1 MNSRIL
7 IKIGGRAFDG
17 EDGFRALARA
27 IRANPEAEVIIVHGG
42 GAEISQALKAAGR
55 ETVFVDGMRV
65 TQAEDVQIVESVLSG
80 AINERIAGWLSQNG
94 VACRRMS
101 GKTQGLLVAEPL
113 LTRGGQSMGFVGRI
127 VRVNPAAALDA
138 LAAGEVP
145 VVSPISGDTGGQ
157 SYNVNA
163 DSAAA
168 ALAAAAGCTDLVFV
182 TDVPG
187 VLVGG
192 TMVPSLTVA
201 GGEEPDRGRHDHRR
215 HGRQDG
221 IRVRGPR
228 RAGAPRPRDP
238 VAGPG
243 DAAAHRQSETD
254 PGDELPPCMRF
265 SASRSNP
272 SISHAVRRIDGFE
285 SDRRRVPG
293 LPDRRVQVFLQTL
306 RPPFLPADGGR
317 ARGRD

>member
-1 MNSRIL
+1 MTSRIL

-17 EDGFRALARA
+17 EDGFRELARA
-27 IRANPEAEVIIVHGG
+27 IRGNPEAEVIIVHGG

-80 AINERIAGWLSQNG
+80 AINSRIAGWLSQNG

-101 GKTQGLLVAEPL
+101 GKTEGLMIAEPL

-145 VVSPISGDTGGQ
+145 VVSPVSGDPGGQ

-168 ALAAAAGCTDLVFV
+168 ALAAAVGCTDLVFV

-192 TMVPSLTVA
+192 DMVPSLTAAEARGLIANGTIKGGMVA
-201 GGEEPDRGRHDHRR
+201 KMESVFEALDGRVP
-215 HGRQDG
+215 
-221 IRVRGPR
+221 RVHVIQWQGPETLR
-228 RAGAPRPRDP
+228 SIAHQKQI
-238 VAGPG
+238 PG
-243 DAAAHRQSETD
+243 TS
-254 PGDELPPCMRF
+254 F
-265 SASRSNP
+265 
-272 SISHAVRRIDGFE
+272 SHA
-285 SDRRRVPG
+285 
-293 LPDRRVQVFLQTL
+293 
-306 RPPFLPADGGR
+306 
-317 ARGRD
+317 

>member
-1 MNSRIL
+1 MTSRIL

-80 AINERIAGWLSQNG
+80 AINAPHRRLAVANG

-101 GKTQGLLVAEPL
+101 GKTEGLLVAEPL

-145 VVSPISGDTGGQ
+145 VVSPISGDPGGQ

-192 TMVPSLTVA
+192 DMVPSLTAAEARGLIANGTIKGGMVA
-201 GGEEPDRGRHDHRR
+201 KMESVFEALDGRVP
-215 HGRQDG
+215 
-221 IRVRGPR
+221 RVH
-228 RAGAPRPRDP
+228 
-238 VAGPG
+238 VIQWQGPG
-243 DAAAHRQSETD
+243 DPAQHRPSETD
-254 PGDELPPCMRF
+254 SGNELPPCMRF

-272 SISHAVRRIDGFE
+272 SISQPCAG
-285 SDRRRVPG
+285 
-293 LPDRRVQVFLQTL
+293 
-306 RPPFLPADGGR
+306 
-317 ARGRD
+317 